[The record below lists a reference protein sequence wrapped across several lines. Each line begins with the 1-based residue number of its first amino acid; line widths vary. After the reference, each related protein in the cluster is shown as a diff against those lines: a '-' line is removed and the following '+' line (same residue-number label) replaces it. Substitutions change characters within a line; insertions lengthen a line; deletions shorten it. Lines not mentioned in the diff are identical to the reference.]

1 MVDLIIYVGFFYI
14 AHLFFTMSFSLHKV
28 PFLDWTHT
36 GGDIS
41 GMSDLSSRMSV
52 ASDNL
57 RQTLPIFMTFAVLS
71 VVMDVDNLM
80 LAKTWFGI
88 RIVYLI
94 GAAINLY
101 SIPIIR
107 PVIWIP
113 SIVVL
118 VMMGLKLYTG

>member
-1 MVDLIIYVGFFYI
+1 MVDLIICVGYLFI

-28 PFLDWTHT
+28 PFLDWTHS

-41 GMSDLSSRMSV
+41 GMTDLSSRMSI

-57 RQTLPIFMTFAVLS
+57 RQTLPLFMTFAVLS

-94 GAAINLY
+94 GAVINLY
-101 SIPIIR
+101 SIPLIR
-107 PVIWIP
+107 PAIWIP

-118 VMMGLKLYTG
+118 VMMGLNLCVS